1 MVSVYYE
8 LIGCRAI
15 SKQKGLLFRELKKKS
30 VCKLRTRR
38 QWRREVGVLKEMK
51 VECFRQ
57 MTKRVVCG
65 MGERVLKERKEYH
78 KKANEE
84 RKEHFNVKEEM

>member
-8 LIGCRAI
+8 VIGCLAN
-15 SKQKGLLFRELKKKS
+15 SKQKGLLFRELKKKR
-30 VCKLRTRR
+30 VYKLRTRR

-57 MTKRVVCG
+57 MTKKGSVRYG
-65 MGERVLKERKEYH
+65 GESIERKEYH

-84 RKEHFNVKEEM
+84 RKEHFIVKEEM